1 VIISVLNIKGGVG
14 KTTLATNLAVG
25 LESAGKKVLLIDSD
39 AQGSALA
46 WQGQREAA
54 NIMLISL
61 PSAAVLRKQAI
72 DLANEYDVVIID
84 GSPNVNA
91 LAAVSIA
98 VSDLILLPVG
108 PSPLDIWA
116 SGKMVKQ
123 IEDAQA
129 INPGIKAAFVINK
142 FNGRT
147 LISQE
152 TESVLSQYPLPL
164 LKTKIGMRVAYA
176 DTMTQGLTALEWSDK
191 KAKSEMQELVDEVL
205 SYEFKKQRVV

>member
-1 VIISVLNIKGGVG
+1 
-14 KTTLATNLAVG
+14 
-25 LESAGKKVLLIDSD
+25 
-39 AQGSALA
+39 
-46 WQGQREAA
+46 
-54 NIMLISL
+54 
-61 PSAAVLRKQAI
+61 
-72 DLANEYDVVIID
+72 
-84 GSPNVNA
+84 
-91 LAAVSIA
+91 
-98 VSDLILLPVG
+98 
-108 PSPLDIWA
+108 
-116 SGKMVKQ
+116 MVKQ

>member
-1 VIISVLNIKGGVG
+1 MIISVLNIKGGVG

-25 LESAGKKVLLIDSD
+25 MSQQGKKVLLIDSD

-46 WQGQREAA
+46 WQEQREASDL
-54 NIMLISL
+54 MLVSL
-61 PSAAVLRKQAI
+61 PSAAVLRKQA
-72 DLANEYDVVIID
+72 LQMASEYDIVIID

-116 SGKMVKQ
+116 SSKMVKQ

-129 INPGIKAAFVINK
+129 INPGIRASFIINK

-152 TESVLSQYPLPL
+152 TESVLSEYPLPL
-164 LKTKIGMRVAYA
+164 MSTKIGVRVAYA
-176 DTMTQGLTALEWSDK
+176 DTMTQGLSALEWNDK
-191 KAKSEMQELVDEVL
+191 KAKVEIEELVAEVL
-205 SYEFKKQRVV
+205 NYDLKQEVV

>member
-1 VIISVLNIKGGVG
+1 MIISVLNIKGGVG

-25 LESAGKKVLLIDSD
+25 MSQQGKKVLLIDSD

-46 WQGQREAA
+46 WQEQREASDL
-54 NIMLISL
+54 MLVSL
-61 PSAAVLRKQAI
+61 PSAAVLRKQA
-72 DLANEYDVVIID
+72 LQMASEYDIVIID

-116 SGKMVKQ
+116 SSKMVKQ

-129 INPGIKAAFVINK
+129 INPGIRASFIINK

-152 TESVLSQYPLPL
+152 TERVLSEYPLPL
-164 LKTKIGMRVAYA
+164 MSTKIGVRVAYA
-176 DTMTQGLTALEWSDK
+176 DTMTQGLSALEWNDK
-191 KAKSEMQELVDEVL
+191 KAKVEIEELVAEVL
-205 SYEFKKQRVV
+205 NYDLKQEVV